1 MEDFKLWANKQ
12 KSYFGDPGSTNNR
25 NDLKMDISE
34 CQMLLREQ
42 LENIRF
48 NYTIVIIICYVLLLV
63 IILLLICFSCYEKR
77 NITKKRCRSTQN
89 VE

>member
-1 MEDFKLWANKQ
+1 MDNFKQWANKQ
-12 KSYFGDPGSTNNR
+12 TSYFGDSGTINR

-42 LENIRF
+42 LENIQY
-48 NYTIVIIICYVLLLV
+48 NYTVVIIINYILLIVIII
-63 IILLLICFSCYEKR
+63 ILICFACYEKR
-77 NITKKRCRSTQN
+77 NITKKHRRSTQN

>member
-1 MEDFKLWANKQ
+1 MEDFKFWANKQ
-12 KSYFGDPGSTNNR
+12 TNYFGDPGNYNR

-34 CQMLLREQ
+34 CQMLLKEQ

-48 NYTIVIIICYVLLLV
+48 NYTVVITICYILLIVILL
-63 IILLLICFSCYEKR
+63 ILICFSCYENR
-77 NITKKRCRSTQN
+77 NITKKCCRSTQN

>member
-1 MEDFKLWANKQ
+1 MENFKFWANKQ
-12 KSYFGDPGSTNNR
+12 KSYFGDPGNYNR
-25 NDLKMDISE
+25 DDLKINISE

-42 LENIRF
+42 MENVKF
-48 NYTIVIIICYVLLLV
+48 NYSVVIIICYVLLLV